1 MKIKQKLRGLLELYV
16 KSPLSLGLSLNP
28 YPLFQWYPQSKNFKG
43 LRLTII
49 VLQVGAVKIYVAAA
63 AAEALTEK
71 EIPDE
76 TQFGSPLFRFV
87 KFSFPVT
94 RLMRYYVE
102 TGSSCPLIAGL
113 YR

>member
-63 AAEALTEK
+63 AEALTEK